1 MDKEHLNVQDI
12 VIGDFVQ
19 EWLEIPGK
27 WGTPMYVDGIFG
39 EGDLYLN
46 LEGNE
51 ADPFDAKVKDV
62 YDIPIDFGILKH
74 FGFAE
79 VDHNVFQLTQGDW
92 CLNVCVM
99 KPFHFLVTGILF
111 NKNGKCVML
120 GDGLDSIRIIQ
131 HRFYDETKVP
141 LKLTFE

>member
-1 MDKEHLNVQDI
+1 MDKEHLNVQD
-12 VIGDFVQ
+12 VVVGDFVQ
-19 EWLEIPGK
+19 EWLKIPGK
-27 WGTPMYVDGIFG
+27 WSMPMFVDGIFG
-39 EGDLYLN
+39 DGDLYLN
-46 LEGNE
+46 FDGNE
-51 ADPFDAKVKDV
+51 ADPFDANVKDV

-79 VDHNVFQLTQGDW
+79 VDRNVFQLTQGDW
-92 CLNVCVM
+92 CLNVRVM
-99 KPFHFLVTGILF
+99 KPFHFLVTGTLF